1 MKKLQLKKPD
11 IKGKIRKIKNL
22 KKEDVIAYWKGRH
35 ERRERILEARRNSA
49 FAKKMQPVYAF
60 MNRFSLIFHA
70 LLACI
75 INFVIEAISR
85 HSVVAAWDYM
95 TGTPLVFLYNAF
107 MIFVTFSI
115 VYLFKRRIFV
125 RMIIG
130 AIWVILGIANGYILL
145 KRVTPFNAQD
155 LKIAGDGIALINNY
169 CNGFEVVVI
178 AVGAVALLIWLIS
191 MWRRGGQ
198 YAGKIHHIA
207 ALIGIIVCGVL
218 YTFVTNIAID
228 KRVVSTYFGN
238 IAFAYE
244 DYGLPYCFSASLFNT
259 GISEPNGYTKKAMAK
274 IDKDGELNQT
284 ATSRSSDELPNI
296 IVVQLESYFDV
307 ANAEF
312 FTTSEDACPNL
323 HNLYQNY
330 SNGYFKVPSVGA
342 GTANT
347 EFEVLTGMNLR
358 YFGPGEYPYKTYSKK
373 HPTESAATALASLGY
388 GTHALHDNTGN
399 FYSRANVFNNM
410 GFDTFT
416 SKEFMNVLQTTENGW
431 AKDEILTHHI
441 MEAMDTTKQEDFVFT
456 VSVQGHGNYPETQV
470 IENPKIKVEGIEDE
484 ALKNKWEYYVN
495 QVYEMDQFVGD
506 LIKAVEERN
515 EPSVVVFYGDHLPT
529 MGLKAEDLKSR
540 YLYNTNYVI
549 WDNIG
554 LQKDDKNIPAYQLMS
569 EVLNRLDIHSGT
581 VFNYHQQ
588 RKGTKNYLS
597 DLELLQYDILYGK
610 QYVYN
615 GKAPITEGHMVM
627 GIRNVSLSSIVP
639 QLNSGYSLYGENF
652 TKYSRVYVNGEKLD
666 VKAPIDAMHQGMA
679 YCPEDRKVEGIIADL
694 SVRENM
700 ILALQAK
707 RGMFKLMSRKEQEEL
722 TDKYIKMLQVKT
734 ASRETPIK
742 SLSGGN
748 QQKVILGRWLM
759 TEPDFLILD
768 EPTRGIDVGTKTE
781 IQKLVVK
788 LANEGMSVVFI
799 SSEVEEMLRTVTHM
813 GILRDGEKVGE
824 LEESELSQENVM
836 KAIAGGDK

>member
-431 AKDEILTHHI
+431 AKDEILTQHI

-597 DLELLQYDILYGK
+597 DLELLQYDLLYGK

-652 TKYSRVYVNGEKLD
+652 TKYSRVYVNGEKQKSSFLNNTRINLSETELKDGD
-666 VKAPIDAMHQGMA
+666 VIQVGQVGSSDTIFRMSDKYTYQNGQLV
-679 YCPEDRKVEGIIADL
+679 KQEGTA
-694 SVRENM
+694 
-700 ILALQAK
+700 
-707 RGMFKLMSRKEQEEL
+707 
-722 TDKYIKMLQVKT
+722 TDK
-734 ASRETPIK
+734 SK
-742 SLSGGN
+742 SWVD
-748 QQKVILGRWLM
+748 Q
-759 TEPDFLILD
+759 DY
-768 EPTRGIDVGTKTE
+768 DV
-781 IQKLVVK
+781 
-788 LANEGMSVVFI
+788 N
-799 SSEVEEMLRTVTHM
+799 
-813 GILRDGEKVGE
+813 
-824 LEESELSQENVM
+824 
-836 KAIAGGDK
+836 

>member
-95 TGTPLVFLYNAF
+95 TGTPMVFLYNAF

-274 IDKDGELNQT
+274 IGKDGELNQT
-284 ATSRSSDELPNI
+284 AASRSSDELPNI

-431 AKDEILTHHI
+431 AKDEILTQHI

-652 TKYSRVYVNGEKLD
+652 TKYSRVYVNGEKQKSSFLNNTRINLSETELKDGD
-666 VKAPIDAMHQGMA
+666 VIQVGQVGSSDTIFRMSDKYTYQNGQLV
-679 YCPEDRKVEGIIADL
+679 KQEGTA
-694 SVRENM
+694 
-700 ILALQAK
+700 
-707 RGMFKLMSRKEQEEL
+707 
-722 TDKYIKMLQVKT
+722 TDK
-734 ASRETPIK
+734 SK
-742 SLSGGN
+742 SWVD
-748 QQKVILGRWLM
+748 Q
-759 TEPDFLILD
+759 DY
-768 EPTRGIDVGTKTE
+768 DV
-781 IQKLVVK
+781 
-788 LANEGMSVVFI
+788 N
-799 SSEVEEMLRTVTHM
+799 
-813 GILRDGEKVGE
+813 
-824 LEESELSQENVM
+824 
-836 KAIAGGDK
+836 

>member
-410 GFDTFT
+410 EFDTFT

-431 AKDEILTHHI
+431 AKDEILTQHI

-652 TKYSRVYVNGEKLD
+652 TKYSRVYVNGEKQKSSFLNNTRINLSETELKDGD
-666 VKAPIDAMHQGMA
+666 VIQVGQVGSSDTIFRMSDKYTYQNGQLV
-679 YCPEDRKVEGIIADL
+679 KQEGTA
-694 SVRENM
+694 
-700 ILALQAK
+700 
-707 RGMFKLMSRKEQEEL
+707 
-722 TDKYIKMLQVKT
+722 TDK
-734 ASRETPIK
+734 SK
-742 SLSGGN
+742 SWVD
-748 QQKVILGRWLM
+748 Q
-759 TEPDFLILD
+759 DY
-768 EPTRGIDVGTKTE
+768 DV
-781 IQKLVVK
+781 
-788 LANEGMSVVFI
+788 N
-799 SSEVEEMLRTVTHM
+799 
-813 GILRDGEKVGE
+813 
-824 LEESELSQENVM
+824 
-836 KAIAGGDK
+836 

>member
-95 TGTPLVFLYNAF
+95 TGTPMVFLYNAF

-284 ATSRSSDELPNI
+284 AASRSSDELPNI

-529 MGLKAEDLKSR
+529 MGLKAEELKSR

-554 LQKDDKNIPAYQLMS
+554 LQKHDKNIPAYQLMS

-652 TKYSRVYVNGEKLD
+652 TKYSRVYVNGEKQKSSFLNNTRINLSETELKDGD
-666 VKAPIDAMHQGMA
+666 VIQVGQVGSSDTIFRMSDKYTYQNGQLV
-679 YCPEDRKVEGIIADL
+679 KQEGTA
-694 SVRENM
+694 
-700 ILALQAK
+700 
-707 RGMFKLMSRKEQEEL
+707 
-722 TDKYIKMLQVKT
+722 TDK
-734 ASRETPIK
+734 SK
-742 SLSGGN
+742 SWVD
-748 QQKVILGRWLM
+748 Q
-759 TEPDFLILD
+759 DY
-768 EPTRGIDVGTKTE
+768 DV
-781 IQKLVVK
+781 
-788 LANEGMSVVFI
+788 N
-799 SSEVEEMLRTVTHM
+799 
-813 GILRDGEKVGE
+813 
-824 LEESELSQENVM
+824 
-836 KAIAGGDK
+836 

>member
-95 TGTPLVFLYNAF
+95 IGTPMVFLYNAF

-284 ATSRSSDELPNI
+284 AASRSSDELPNI

-554 LQKDDKNIPAYQLMS
+554 LQKHDKNIPAYQLMS

-652 TKYSRVYVNGEKLD
+652 TKYSRVYVNGEKQKSSFLNNTRINLSETELKDGD
-666 VKAPIDAMHQGMA
+666 VIQVGQVGSSDTIFRMSDKYTYQNGQLV
-679 YCPEDRKVEGIIADL
+679 KQEGTA
-694 SVRENM
+694 
-700 ILALQAK
+700 
-707 RGMFKLMSRKEQEEL
+707 
-722 TDKYIKMLQVKT
+722 TDK
-734 ASRETPIK
+734 SK
-742 SLSGGN
+742 SWVD
-748 QQKVILGRWLM
+748 Q
-759 TEPDFLILD
+759 DY
-768 EPTRGIDVGTKTE
+768 DV
-781 IQKLVVK
+781 
-788 LANEGMSVVFI
+788 N
-799 SSEVEEMLRTVTHM
+799 
-813 GILRDGEKVGE
+813 
-824 LEESELSQENVM
+824 
-836 KAIAGGDK
+836 

>member
-1 MKKLQLKKPD
+1 MKKFQLKKPD
-11 IKGKIRKIKNL
+11 IKGKIRKIRNL

-191 MWRRGGQ
+191 MWRCGGQ

-284 ATSRSSDELPNI
+284 AASRSSDELPNI

-431 AKDEILTHHI
+431 AKDEILTQHI

-652 TKYSRVYVNGEKLD
+652 TKYSRVYVNGEKQKSSFLNNTRINLSETELKDGD
-666 VKAPIDAMHQGMA
+666 VIQVGQVGSSDTIFRMSDKYTYQNGQLV
-679 YCPEDRKVEGIIADL
+679 KQEGTA
-694 SVRENM
+694 
-700 ILALQAK
+700 
-707 RGMFKLMSRKEQEEL
+707 
-722 TDKYIKMLQVKT
+722 TDK
-734 ASRETPIK
+734 SK
-742 SLSGGN
+742 SWVD
-748 QQKVILGRWLM
+748 Q
-759 TEPDFLILD
+759 DY
-768 EPTRGIDVGTKTE
+768 DV
-781 IQKLVVK
+781 
-788 LANEGMSVVFI
+788 N
-799 SSEVEEMLRTVTHM
+799 
-813 GILRDGEKVGE
+813 
-824 LEESELSQENVM
+824 
-836 KAIAGGDK
+836 

>member
-95 TGTPLVFLYNAF
+95 TGTPMVFLYNAF

-323 HNLYQNY
+323 HNLYHNY

-554 LQKDDKNIPAYQLMS
+554 LQKHDKNIPAYQLMS

-652 TKYSRVYVNGEKLD
+652 TKYSRVYVNGEKQKSSFLNNTRINLSETELKDGD
-666 VKAPIDAMHQGMA
+666 VIQVGQVGSSDTIFRMSDKYTYQNGQLV
-679 YCPEDRKVEGIIADL
+679 KQEGTA
-694 SVRENM
+694 
-700 ILALQAK
+700 
-707 RGMFKLMSRKEQEEL
+707 
-722 TDKYIKMLQVKT
+722 TDK
-734 ASRETPIK
+734 SK
-742 SLSGGN
+742 SWVD
-748 QQKVILGRWLM
+748 Q
-759 TEPDFLILD
+759 DY
-768 EPTRGIDVGTKTE
+768 DV
-781 IQKLVVK
+781 
-788 LANEGMSVVFI
+788 N
-799 SSEVEEMLRTVTHM
+799 
-813 GILRDGEKVGE
+813 
-824 LEESELSQENVM
+824 
-836 KAIAGGDK
+836 

>member
-49 FAKKMQPVYAF
+49 FARKMQPVYAF

-95 TGTPLVFLYNAF
+95 TGTPMVFLYNAF

-554 LQKDDKNIPAYQLMS
+554 LQKQDKNIPAYQLMS

-652 TKYSRVYVNGEKLD
+652 TKYSRVYVNGEKQKSSFLNNTRINLSETELKDGD
-666 VKAPIDAMHQGMA
+666 VIQVGQVGSSDTIFRMSDKYTYQNGQLV
-679 YCPEDRKVEGIIADL
+679 KQEGTA
-694 SVRENM
+694 
-700 ILALQAK
+700 
-707 RGMFKLMSRKEQEEL
+707 
-722 TDKYIKMLQVKT
+722 TDK
-734 ASRETPIK
+734 SK
-742 SLSGGN
+742 SWVD
-748 QQKVILGRWLM
+748 Q
-759 TEPDFLILD
+759 DY
-768 EPTRGIDVGTKTE
+768 DV
-781 IQKLVVK
+781 
-788 LANEGMSVVFI
+788 N
-799 SSEVEEMLRTVTHM
+799 
-813 GILRDGEKVGE
+813 
-824 LEESELSQENVM
+824 
-836 KAIAGGDK
+836 

>member
-11 IKGKIRKIKNL
+11 IKGKIRKIRNL

-431 AKDEILTHHI
+431 AKDEILTQHI

-652 TKYSRVYVNGEKLD
+652 TKYSRVYVNGEKQKSSFLNNTRINLSETELKDGD
-666 VKAPIDAMHQGMA
+666 VIQVGQVGSSDTIFRMSDKYTYQNGQLV
-679 YCPEDRKVEGIIADL
+679 KQEGTA
-694 SVRENM
+694 
-700 ILALQAK
+700 
-707 RGMFKLMSRKEQEEL
+707 
-722 TDKYIKMLQVKT
+722 TDK
-734 ASRETPIK
+734 SK
-742 SLSGGN
+742 SWVD
-748 QQKVILGRWLM
+748 Q
-759 TEPDFLILD
+759 DY
-768 EPTRGIDVGTKTE
+768 DV
-781 IQKLVVK
+781 
-788 LANEGMSVVFI
+788 N
-799 SSEVEEMLRTVTHM
+799 
-813 GILRDGEKVGE
+813 
-824 LEESELSQENVM
+824 
-836 KAIAGGDK
+836 

>member
-207 ALIGIIVCGVL
+207 ALTGIIVCGVL

-431 AKDEILTHHI
+431 AKDEILTQHI

-470 IENPKIKVEGIEDE
+470 IENPKIKVEGIEDA

-652 TKYSRVYVNGEKLD
+652 TKYSRVYVNGEKQKSSFLNNTRINLSETELKDGD
-666 VKAPIDAMHQGMA
+666 VIQVGQVGSSDTIFRMSDKYTYQNGQLV
-679 YCPEDRKVEGIIADL
+679 KQEGTA
-694 SVRENM
+694 
-700 ILALQAK
+700 
-707 RGMFKLMSRKEQEEL
+707 
-722 TDKYIKMLQVKT
+722 TDK
-734 ASRETPIK
+734 SK
-742 SLSGGN
+742 SWVD
-748 QQKVILGRWLM
+748 Q
-759 TEPDFLILD
+759 DY
-768 EPTRGIDVGTKTE
+768 DV
-781 IQKLVVK
+781 
-788 LANEGMSVVFI
+788 N
-799 SSEVEEMLRTVTHM
+799 
-813 GILRDGEKVGE
+813 
-824 LEESELSQENVM
+824 
-836 KAIAGGDK
+836 

>member
-125 RMIIG
+125 RMIIA

-284 ATSRSSDELPNI
+284 AASRSSDELPNI

-431 AKDEILTHHI
+431 AKDEIQTPHI

-652 TKYSRVYVNGEKLD
+652 TKYSRVYVNGEKQKSSFLNNTRINLSETELKDGD
-666 VKAPIDAMHQGMA
+666 VIQVGQVGSSDTIFRMSDKYTYQNGQLV
-679 YCPEDRKVEGIIADL
+679 KQEGTA
-694 SVRENM
+694 
-700 ILALQAK
+700 
-707 RGMFKLMSRKEQEEL
+707 
-722 TDKYIKMLQVKT
+722 TDK
-734 ASRETPIK
+734 SK
-742 SLSGGN
+742 SWVD
-748 QQKVILGRWLM
+748 Q
-759 TEPDFLILD
+759 DY
-768 EPTRGIDVGTKTE
+768 DV
-781 IQKLVVK
+781 
-788 LANEGMSVVFI
+788 N
-799 SSEVEEMLRTVTHM
+799 
-813 GILRDGEKVGE
+813 
-824 LEESELSQENVM
+824 
-836 KAIAGGDK
+836 

>member
-259 GISEPNGYTKKAMAK
+259 GISEANGYTKKAMAK

-284 ATSRSSDELPNI
+284 AASRSSDELPNI

-431 AKDEILTHHI
+431 AKDEILTQHI

-652 TKYSRVYVNGEKLD
+652 TKYSRVYVNGEKQKSSFLNNTRINLSETELKDGD
-666 VKAPIDAMHQGMA
+666 VIQVGQVGSSDTIFRMSDKYTYQNGQLV
-679 YCPEDRKVEGIIADL
+679 KQEGTA
-694 SVRENM
+694 
-700 ILALQAK
+700 
-707 RGMFKLMSRKEQEEL
+707 
-722 TDKYIKMLQVKT
+722 TDK
-734 ASRETPIK
+734 SK
-742 SLSGGN
+742 SWVD
-748 QQKVILGRWLM
+748 Q
-759 TEPDFLILD
+759 DY
-768 EPTRGIDVGTKTE
+768 DV
-781 IQKLVVK
+781 
-788 LANEGMSVVFI
+788 N
-799 SSEVEEMLRTVTHM
+799 
-813 GILRDGEKVGE
+813 
-824 LEESELSQENVM
+824 
-836 KAIAGGDK
+836 

>member
-95 TGTPLVFLYNAF
+95 TGTPMVFLYNAF

-441 MEAMDTTKQEDFVFT
+441 MESMDTTKQEDFVFT

-554 LQKDDKNIPAYQLMS
+554 LQKHDKNIPAYQLMS

-652 TKYSRVYVNGEKLD
+652 TKYSRVYVNGEKQKSSFLNNTRINLSETELKDGD
-666 VKAPIDAMHQGMA
+666 VIQVGQVGSSDTIFRMSDKYTYQNGQLV
-679 YCPEDRKVEGIIADL
+679 KQEGTA
-694 SVRENM
+694 
-700 ILALQAK
+700 
-707 RGMFKLMSRKEQEEL
+707 
-722 TDKYIKMLQVKT
+722 TDK
-734 ASRETPIK
+734 SK
-742 SLSGGN
+742 SWVD
-748 QQKVILGRWLM
+748 Q
-759 TEPDFLILD
+759 DY
-768 EPTRGIDVGTKTE
+768 DV
-781 IQKLVVK
+781 
-788 LANEGMSVVFI
+788 N
-799 SSEVEEMLRTVTHM
+799 
-813 GILRDGEKVGE
+813 
-824 LEESELSQENVM
+824 
-836 KAIAGGDK
+836 

>member
-95 TGTPLVFLYNAF
+95 TGTPMVFLYNAF

-178 AVGAVALLIWLIS
+178 VVGAVALLIWLIS

-284 ATSRSSDELPNI
+284 AASRSSDELPNI

-399 FYSRANVFNNM
+399 FYSRVNVFNNM

-431 AKDEILTHHI
+431 AKDEILTQHI

-652 TKYSRVYVNGEKLD
+652 TKYSRVYVNGEKQKSSFLNNTRINLSETELKDGD
-666 VKAPIDAMHQGMA
+666 VIQVGQVGSSDTIFRMSDKYTYQNGQLV
-679 YCPEDRKVEGIIADL
+679 KQEGTA
-694 SVRENM
+694 
-700 ILALQAK
+700 
-707 RGMFKLMSRKEQEEL
+707 
-722 TDKYIKMLQVKT
+722 TDK
-734 ASRETPIK
+734 SK
-742 SLSGGN
+742 SWVD
-748 QQKVILGRWLM
+748 Q
-759 TEPDFLILD
+759 DY
-768 EPTRGIDVGTKTE
+768 DV
-781 IQKLVVK
+781 
-788 LANEGMSVVFI
+788 N
-799 SSEVEEMLRTVTHM
+799 
-813 GILRDGEKVGE
+813 
-824 LEESELSQENVM
+824 
-836 KAIAGGDK
+836 

>member
-1 MKKLQLKKPD
+1 MKKFQLKKPD
-11 IKGKIRKIKNL
+11 IKGKIRKIRNL

-75 INFVIEAISR
+75 INFTIEAISR

-274 IDKDGELNQT
+274 IDKDGELNQM

-330 SNGYFKVPSVGA
+330 SSGYFKVPSVGA

-431 AKDEILTHHI
+431 AKDEILTQHI

-554 LQKDDKNIPAYQLMS
+554 LQKHDKNIPAYQLMS

-652 TKYSRVYVNGEKLD
+652 TKYSRVYVNGEKQKSSFLNNTRINLSETELKDGD
-666 VKAPIDAMHQGMA
+666 VIQVGQVGSSDTIFRMSDKYTYQNGQLV
-679 YCPEDRKVEGIIADL
+679 KQEGTA
-694 SVRENM
+694 
-700 ILALQAK
+700 
-707 RGMFKLMSRKEQEEL
+707 
-722 TDKYIKMLQVKT
+722 TDK
-734 ASRETPIK
+734 SK
-742 SLSGGN
+742 SWVD
-748 QQKVILGRWLM
+748 Q
-759 TEPDFLILD
+759 DY
-768 EPTRGIDVGTKTE
+768 DV
-781 IQKLVVK
+781 
-788 LANEGMSVVFI
+788 N
-799 SSEVEEMLRTVTHM
+799 
-813 GILRDGEKVGE
+813 
-824 LEESELSQENVM
+824 
-836 KAIAGGDK
+836 

>member
-191 MWRRGGQ
+191 MWIRGGQ
-198 YAGKIHHIA
+198 YVGKIHHIA

-284 ATSRSSDELPNI
+284 AASRSSDELPNI

-431 AKDEILTHHI
+431 AKDEILTQHI

-652 TKYSRVYVNGEKLD
+652 TKYSRVYVNGEKQKSSFLNNTRINLSETELKDGD
-666 VKAPIDAMHQGMA
+666 VIQVGQVGSSDTIFRMSDKYTYQNGQLV
-679 YCPEDRKVEGIIADL
+679 KQEGTA
-694 SVRENM
+694 
-700 ILALQAK
+700 
-707 RGMFKLMSRKEQEEL
+707 
-722 TDKYIKMLQVKT
+722 TDK
-734 ASRETPIK
+734 SK
-742 SLSGGN
+742 SWVD
-748 QQKVILGRWLM
+748 Q
-759 TEPDFLILD
+759 DY
-768 EPTRGIDVGTKTE
+768 DV
-781 IQKLVVK
+781 
-788 LANEGMSVVFI
+788 N
-799 SSEVEEMLRTVTHM
+799 
-813 GILRDGEKVGE
+813 
-824 LEESELSQENVM
+824 
-836 KAIAGGDK
+836 

>member
-431 AKDEILTHHI
+431 AKDEILTQHI

-581 VFNYHQQ
+581 VFNYHQR

-652 TKYSRVYVNGEKLD
+652 TKYSRVYVNGEKQKSSFLNNTRINLSETELKDGD
-666 VKAPIDAMHQGMA
+666 VIQVGQVGSSDTIFRMSDKYTYQNGQLV
-679 YCPEDRKVEGIIADL
+679 KQEGTA
-694 SVRENM
+694 
-700 ILALQAK
+700 
-707 RGMFKLMSRKEQEEL
+707 
-722 TDKYIKMLQVKT
+722 TDK
-734 ASRETPIK
+734 SK
-742 SLSGGN
+742 SWVD
-748 QQKVILGRWLM
+748 Q
-759 TEPDFLILD
+759 DY
-768 EPTRGIDVGTKTE
+768 DV
-781 IQKLVVK
+781 
-788 LANEGMSVVFI
+788 N
-799 SSEVEEMLRTVTHM
+799 
-813 GILRDGEKVGE
+813 
-824 LEESELSQENVM
+824 
-836 KAIAGGDK
+836 

>member
-125 RMIIG
+125 RIIIG

-284 ATSRSSDELPNI
+284 AASRSSDELPNI

-373 HPTESAATALASLGY
+373 HPTESAATALAALGY

-431 AKDEILTHHI
+431 AKDEILTQHI

-652 TKYSRVYVNGEKLD
+652 TKYSRVYVNGEKQKSSFLNNTRINLSETELKDGD
-666 VKAPIDAMHQGMA
+666 VIQVGQVGSSDTIFRMSDKYTYQNGQLV
-679 YCPEDRKVEGIIADL
+679 KQEGTA
-694 SVRENM
+694 
-700 ILALQAK
+700 
-707 RGMFKLMSRKEQEEL
+707 
-722 TDKYIKMLQVKT
+722 TDK
-734 ASRETPIK
+734 SK
-742 SLSGGN
+742 SWVD
-748 QQKVILGRWLM
+748 Q
-759 TEPDFLILD
+759 DY
-768 EPTRGIDVGTKTE
+768 DV
-781 IQKLVVK
+781 
-788 LANEGMSVVFI
+788 N
-799 SSEVEEMLRTVTHM
+799 
-813 GILRDGEKVGE
+813 
-824 LEESELSQENVM
+824 
-836 KAIAGGDK
+836 

>member
-615 GKAPITEGHMVM
+615 GKAPITEGHMVI

-652 TKYSRVYVNGEKLD
+652 TKYSRVYVNGEKQKSSFLNNTRINLSETELKDGD
-666 VKAPIDAMHQGMA
+666 VIQVGQVGSSDTIFRMSDKYTYQNGQLV
-679 YCPEDRKVEGIIADL
+679 KQEGTA
-694 SVRENM
+694 
-700 ILALQAK
+700 
-707 RGMFKLMSRKEQEEL
+707 
-722 TDKYIKMLQVKT
+722 TDK
-734 ASRETPIK
+734 SK
-742 SLSGGN
+742 SWVD
-748 QQKVILGRWLM
+748 Q
-759 TEPDFLILD
+759 DY
-768 EPTRGIDVGTKTE
+768 DV
-781 IQKLVVK
+781 
-788 LANEGMSVVFI
+788 N
-799 SSEVEEMLRTVTHM
+799 
-813 GILRDGEKVGE
+813 
-824 LEESELSQENVM
+824 
-836 KAIAGGDK
+836 

>member
-22 KKEDVIAYWKGRH
+22 KKEDVIAYWKGGH

-312 FTTSEDACPNL
+312 FTTSEDVCPNL

-431 AKDEILTHHI
+431 AKDEILTQHI

-652 TKYSRVYVNGEKLD
+652 TKYSRVYVNGEKQKSSFLNNTRINLSETELKDGD
-666 VKAPIDAMHQGMA
+666 VIQVGQVGSSDTIFRMSDKYTYQNGQLV
-679 YCPEDRKVEGIIADL
+679 KQEGTA
-694 SVRENM
+694 
-700 ILALQAK
+700 
-707 RGMFKLMSRKEQEEL
+707 
-722 TDKYIKMLQVKT
+722 TDK
-734 ASRETPIK
+734 SK
-742 SLSGGN
+742 SWVD
-748 QQKVILGRWLM
+748 Q
-759 TEPDFLILD
+759 DY
-768 EPTRGIDVGTKTE
+768 DV
-781 IQKLVVK
+781 
-788 LANEGMSVVFI
+788 N
-799 SSEVEEMLRTVTHM
+799 
-813 GILRDGEKVGE
+813 
-824 LEESELSQENVM
+824 
-836 KAIAGGDK
+836 

>member
-284 ATSRSSDELPNI
+284 AASRSSDELPNI

-652 TKYSRVYVNGEKLD
+652 TKYSRVYVNGEKQKSSFLNNTRINLSETELKDGDVIQVGQVGSSDTIFRMSDKYTYQNGQLVKQEGTATDKNKSWVDQEYD
-666 VKAPIDAMHQGMA
+666 VK
-679 YCPEDRKVEGIIADL
+679 
-694 SVRENM
+694 
-700 ILALQAK
+700 
-707 RGMFKLMSRKEQEEL
+707 
-722 TDKYIKMLQVKT
+722 
-734 ASRETPIK
+734 
-742 SLSGGN
+742 
-748 QQKVILGRWLM
+748 
-759 TEPDFLILD
+759 
-768 EPTRGIDVGTKTE
+768 
-781 IQKLVVK
+781 
-788 LANEGMSVVFI
+788 
-799 SSEVEEMLRTVTHM
+799 
-813 GILRDGEKVGE
+813 
-824 LEESELSQENVM
+824 
-836 KAIAGGDK
+836 

>member
-85 HSVVAAWDYM
+85 HSIVAAWDYM

-431 AKDEILTHHI
+431 AKDEILTQHI

-652 TKYSRVYVNGEKLD
+652 TKYSRVYVNGEKQKSSFLNNTRINLSETELKDGD
-666 VKAPIDAMHQGMA
+666 VIQVGQVGSSDTIFRMSDKYTYQNGQLV
-679 YCPEDRKVEGIIADL
+679 KQEGTA
-694 SVRENM
+694 
-700 ILALQAK
+700 
-707 RGMFKLMSRKEQEEL
+707 
-722 TDKYIKMLQVKT
+722 TDK
-734 ASRETPIK
+734 SK
-742 SLSGGN
+742 SWVD
-748 QQKVILGRWLM
+748 Q
-759 TEPDFLILD
+759 DY
-768 EPTRGIDVGTKTE
+768 DV
-781 IQKLVVK
+781 
-788 LANEGMSVVFI
+788 N
-799 SSEVEEMLRTVTHM
+799 
-813 GILRDGEKVGE
+813 
-824 LEESELSQENVM
+824 
-836 KAIAGGDK
+836 

>member
-95 TGTPLVFLYNAF
+95 TGTPMVFLYNAF

-125 RMIIG
+125 RMIFG

-554 LQKDDKNIPAYQLMS
+554 LQKHDKNIPAYQLMS

-652 TKYSRVYVNGEKLD
+652 TKYSRVYVNGEKQKSSFLNNTRINLSETELKDGD
-666 VKAPIDAMHQGMA
+666 VIQVGQVGSSDTIFRMSDKYTYQNGQLV
-679 YCPEDRKVEGIIADL
+679 KQEGTA
-694 SVRENM
+694 
-700 ILALQAK
+700 
-707 RGMFKLMSRKEQEEL
+707 
-722 TDKYIKMLQVKT
+722 TDK
-734 ASRETPIK
+734 SK
-742 SLSGGN
+742 SWVD
-748 QQKVILGRWLM
+748 Q
-759 TEPDFLILD
+759 DY
-768 EPTRGIDVGTKTE
+768 DV
-781 IQKLVVK
+781 
-788 LANEGMSVVFI
+788 N
-799 SSEVEEMLRTVTHM
+799 
-813 GILRDGEKVGE
+813 
-824 LEESELSQENVM
+824 
-836 KAIAGGDK
+836 

>member
-95 TGTPLVFLYNAF
+95 TGTPMVFLYNAF

-244 DYGLPYCFSASLFNT
+244 DYGLPYCFLASLFNT

-554 LQKDDKNIPAYQLMS
+554 LQKQDKNIPAYQLMS

-652 TKYSRVYVNGEKLD
+652 TKYSRVYVNGEKQKSSFLNNTRINLSETELKDGD
-666 VKAPIDAMHQGMA
+666 VIQVGQVGSSDTIFRMSDKYTYQNGQLV
-679 YCPEDRKVEGIIADL
+679 KQEGTA
-694 SVRENM
+694 
-700 ILALQAK
+700 
-707 RGMFKLMSRKEQEEL
+707 
-722 TDKYIKMLQVKT
+722 TDK
-734 ASRETPIK
+734 SK
-742 SLSGGN
+742 SWVD
-748 QQKVILGRWLM
+748 Q
-759 TEPDFLILD
+759 DY
-768 EPTRGIDVGTKTE
+768 DV
-781 IQKLVVK
+781 
-788 LANEGMSVVFI
+788 N
-799 SSEVEEMLRTVTHM
+799 
-813 GILRDGEKVGE
+813 
-824 LEESELSQENVM
+824 
-836 KAIAGGDK
+836 

>member
-307 ANAEF
+307 ANVEF
-312 FTTSEDACPNL
+312 FTTSEDVCPNL

-652 TKYSRVYVNGEKLD
+652 TKYSRVYVNGEKQKSSFLNNTRINLSETELKDGD
-666 VKAPIDAMHQGMA
+666 VIQVGQVGSSDTIFRMSDKYTYQNGQLV
-679 YCPEDRKVEGIIADL
+679 KQEGTA
-694 SVRENM
+694 
-700 ILALQAK
+700 
-707 RGMFKLMSRKEQEEL
+707 
-722 TDKYIKMLQVKT
+722 TDK
-734 ASRETPIK
+734 SK
-742 SLSGGN
+742 SWVD
-748 QQKVILGRWLM
+748 Q
-759 TEPDFLILD
+759 DY
-768 EPTRGIDVGTKTE
+768 DV
-781 IQKLVVK
+781 
-788 LANEGMSVVFI
+788 N
-799 SSEVEEMLRTVTHM
+799 
-813 GILRDGEKVGE
+813 
-824 LEESELSQENVM
+824 
-836 KAIAGGDK
+836 

>member
-284 ATSRSSDELPNI
+284 AASRSSDELPNI

-431 AKDEILTHHI
+431 AKDEILTQHI

-652 TKYSRVYVNGEKLD
+652 TKYSRVYVNGEKQKSSFLNNTRINLSETELKDGD
-666 VKAPIDAMHQGMA
+666 VFQVGQVGSSDTIFRMSDKYTYQNGQLV
-679 YCPEDRKVEGIIADL
+679 KQEGTA
-694 SVRENM
+694 
-700 ILALQAK
+700 
-707 RGMFKLMSRKEQEEL
+707 
-722 TDKYIKMLQVKT
+722 TDK
-734 ASRETPIK
+734 SK
-742 SLSGGN
+742 SWVD
-748 QQKVILGRWLM
+748 Q
-759 TEPDFLILD
+759 DY
-768 EPTRGIDVGTKTE
+768 DV
-781 IQKLVVK
+781 
-788 LANEGMSVVFI
+788 N
-799 SSEVEEMLRTVTHM
+799 
-813 GILRDGEKVGE
+813 
-824 LEESELSQENVM
+824 
-836 KAIAGGDK
+836 

>member
-49 FAKKMQPVYAF
+49 FAKKMQPIYAF

-554 LQKDDKNIPAYQLMS
+554 LQKQDKNIPAYQLMS

-639 QLNSGYSLYGENF
+639 QLNSGYILYGENF
-652 TKYSRVYVNGEKLD
+652 TKYSRVYVNGEKQKSSFLNNTRINLSETELKDGD
-666 VKAPIDAMHQGMA
+666 VIQVGQVGSSDTIFRMSDKYTYQNGQLV
-679 YCPEDRKVEGIIADL
+679 KQEGTA
-694 SVRENM
+694 
-700 ILALQAK
+700 
-707 RGMFKLMSRKEQEEL
+707 
-722 TDKYIKMLQVKT
+722 TDK
-734 ASRETPIK
+734 SK
-742 SLSGGN
+742 SWVD
-748 QQKVILGRWLM
+748 Q
-759 TEPDFLILD
+759 DY
-768 EPTRGIDVGTKTE
+768 DV
-781 IQKLVVK
+781 
-788 LANEGMSVVFI
+788 N
-799 SSEVEEMLRTVTHM
+799 
-813 GILRDGEKVGE
+813 
-824 LEESELSQENVM
+824 
-836 KAIAGGDK
+836 

>member
-95 TGTPLVFLYNAF
+95 TGTPMVFLYNAF

-178 AVGAVALLIWLIS
+178 VVGAVALLIWLIS

-207 ALIGIIVCGVL
+207 ELIGIIVCGVL

-284 ATSRSSDELPNI
+284 AASRSSDELPNI

-431 AKDEILTHHI
+431 AKDEILTQHI

-652 TKYSRVYVNGEKLD
+652 TKYSRVYVNGEKQKSSFLNNTRINLSETELKDGD
-666 VKAPIDAMHQGMA
+666 VIQVGQVGSSDTIFRMSDKYTYQNGQLV
-679 YCPEDRKVEGIIADL
+679 KQEGTA
-694 SVRENM
+694 
-700 ILALQAK
+700 
-707 RGMFKLMSRKEQEEL
+707 
-722 TDKYIKMLQVKT
+722 TDK
-734 ASRETPIK
+734 SK
-742 SLSGGN
+742 SWVD
-748 QQKVILGRWLM
+748 Q
-759 TEPDFLILD
+759 DY
-768 EPTRGIDVGTKTE
+768 DV
-781 IQKLVVK
+781 
-788 LANEGMSVVFI
+788 N
-799 SSEVEEMLRTVTHM
+799 
-813 GILRDGEKVGE
+813 
-824 LEESELSQENVM
+824 
-836 KAIAGGDK
+836 

>member
-431 AKDEILTHHI
+431 AKDEILTQHI

-540 YLYNTNYVI
+540 FLYNTNYVI

-652 TKYSRVYVNGEKLD
+652 TKYSRVYVNGEKQKSSFLNNTRINLSETELKD
-666 VKAPIDAMHQGMA
+666 VDVIQVGQVGSSDTIFRMSDKYTYQNGQLV
-679 YCPEDRKVEGIIADL
+679 KQEGTA
-694 SVRENM
+694 
-700 ILALQAK
+700 
-707 RGMFKLMSRKEQEEL
+707 
-722 TDKYIKMLQVKT
+722 TDK
-734 ASRETPIK
+734 SK
-742 SLSGGN
+742 SWVD
-748 QQKVILGRWLM
+748 Q
-759 TEPDFLILD
+759 DY
-768 EPTRGIDVGTKTE
+768 DV
-781 IQKLVVK
+781 
-788 LANEGMSVVFI
+788 N
-799 SSEVEEMLRTVTHM
+799 
-813 GILRDGEKVGE
+813 
-824 LEESELSQENVM
+824 
-836 KAIAGGDK
+836 

>member
-95 TGTPLVFLYNAF
+95 TGTPMVFLYNAF

-588 RKGTKNYLS
+588 RKETKNYLS

-652 TKYSRVYVNGEKLD
+652 TKYSRVYVNGEKQKSSFLNNTRINLSETELKDGD
-666 VKAPIDAMHQGMA
+666 VIQVGQVGSSDTIFRMSDKYTYQNGQLV
-679 YCPEDRKVEGIIADL
+679 KQEGTA
-694 SVRENM
+694 
-700 ILALQAK
+700 
-707 RGMFKLMSRKEQEEL
+707 
-722 TDKYIKMLQVKT
+722 TDK
-734 ASRETPIK
+734 SK
-742 SLSGGN
+742 SWVD
-748 QQKVILGRWLM
+748 Q
-759 TEPDFLILD
+759 DY
-768 EPTRGIDVGTKTE
+768 DV
-781 IQKLVVK
+781 
-788 LANEGMSVVFI
+788 N
-799 SSEVEEMLRTVTHM
+799 
-813 GILRDGEKVGE
+813 
-824 LEESELSQENVM
+824 
-836 KAIAGGDK
+836 

>member
-95 TGTPLVFLYNAF
+95 TGTPMVFLYNAF

-358 YFGPGEYPYKTYSKK
+358 YIGPGEYPYKTYSKK

-554 LQKDDKNIPAYQLMS
+554 LQKHDKNIPAYQLMS

-652 TKYSRVYVNGEKLD
+652 TKYSRVYVNGEKQKSSFLNNTRINLSETELKDGD
-666 VKAPIDAMHQGMA
+666 VIQVGQVGSSDTIFRMSDKYTYQNGQLV
-679 YCPEDRKVEGIIADL
+679 KQEGTA
-694 SVRENM
+694 
-700 ILALQAK
+700 
-707 RGMFKLMSRKEQEEL
+707 
-722 TDKYIKMLQVKT
+722 TDK
-734 ASRETPIK
+734 SK
-742 SLSGGN
+742 SWVD
-748 QQKVILGRWLM
+748 Q
-759 TEPDFLILD
+759 DY
-768 EPTRGIDVGTKTE
+768 DV
-781 IQKLVVK
+781 
-788 LANEGMSVVFI
+788 N
-799 SSEVEEMLRTVTHM
+799 
-813 GILRDGEKVGE
+813 
-824 LEESELSQENVM
+824 
-836 KAIAGGDK
+836 

>member
-95 TGTPLVFLYNAF
+95 TGTPMVFLYNAF

-554 LQKDDKNIPAYQLMS
+554 LQKHDKNIPAYQLMS

-652 TKYSRVYVNGEKLD
+652 TKYSRVYVNGEKQKSSFLNNTRINLSETELKDGD
-666 VKAPIDAMHQGMA
+666 VIQ
-679 YCPEDRKVEGIIADL
+679 VEQVGSSDTIF
-694 SVRENM
+694 R
-700 ILALQAK
+700 
-707 RGMFKLMSRKEQEEL
+707 MSDKYTYQNGQLVKQEGTA
-722 TDKYIKMLQVKT
+722 TDK
-734 ASRETPIK
+734 SK
-742 SLSGGN
+742 SWVD
-748 QQKVILGRWLM
+748 Q
-759 TEPDFLILD
+759 DY
-768 EPTRGIDVGTKTE
+768 DV
-781 IQKLVVK
+781 
-788 LANEGMSVVFI
+788 N
-799 SSEVEEMLRTVTHM
+799 
-813 GILRDGEKVGE
+813 
-824 LEESELSQENVM
+824 
-836 KAIAGGDK
+836 

>member
-95 TGTPLVFLYNAF
+95 TGTPMVFLYNAF

-198 YAGKIHHIA
+198 YAGKIHHIV

-358 YFGPGEYPYKTYSKK
+358 YLGPGEYPYKTYSKK

-554 LQKDDKNIPAYQLMS
+554 LQKHDKNIPAYQLMS

-652 TKYSRVYVNGEKLD
+652 TKYSRVYVNGEKQKSSFLNNTRINLSETELKHGD
-666 VKAPIDAMHQGMA
+666 VIQVGQVGSSDTIFRMSDKYTYQNGQLV
-679 YCPEDRKVEGIIADL
+679 KQEGTA
-694 SVRENM
+694 
-700 ILALQAK
+700 
-707 RGMFKLMSRKEQEEL
+707 
-722 TDKYIKMLQVKT
+722 TDK
-734 ASRETPIK
+734 SK
-742 SLSGGN
+742 SWVD
-748 QQKVILGRWLM
+748 Q
-759 TEPDFLILD
+759 DY
-768 EPTRGIDVGTKTE
+768 DV
-781 IQKLVVK
+781 
-788 LANEGMSVVFI
+788 N
-799 SSEVEEMLRTVTHM
+799 
-813 GILRDGEKVGE
+813 
-824 LEESELSQENVM
+824 
-836 KAIAGGDK
+836 

>member
-95 TGTPLVFLYNAF
+95 TGTPMVFLYNAF

-130 AIWVILGIANGYILL
+130 AIWMILGIANGYILL

-554 LQKDDKNIPAYQLMS
+554 LQKHDKNIPAYQLMS

-652 TKYSRVYVNGEKLD
+652 TKYSRVYVNGEKQKTSFLNNTRINLSETELKDGD
-666 VKAPIDAMHQGMA
+666 VIQVGQVGSSDTIFRMSDKYTYQNGQLV
-679 YCPEDRKVEGIIADL
+679 KQEGTA
-694 SVRENM
+694 
-700 ILALQAK
+700 
-707 RGMFKLMSRKEQEEL
+707 
-722 TDKYIKMLQVKT
+722 TDK
-734 ASRETPIK
+734 SK
-742 SLSGGN
+742 SWVD
-748 QQKVILGRWLM
+748 Q
-759 TEPDFLILD
+759 DY
-768 EPTRGIDVGTKTE
+768 DV
-781 IQKLVVK
+781 
-788 LANEGMSVVFI
+788 N
-799 SSEVEEMLRTVTHM
+799 
-813 GILRDGEKVGE
+813 
-824 LEESELSQENVM
+824 
-836 KAIAGGDK
+836 

>member
-22 KKEDVIAYWKGRH
+22 KKEDIIAYWKGRH

-284 ATSRSSDELPNI
+284 AASRSSDELPNI

-373 HPTESAATALASLGY
+373 HPTESAATARASIGY

-431 AKDEILTHHI
+431 AKDEILTQHI

-652 TKYSRVYVNGEKLD
+652 TKYSRVYVNGEKQKSSFLNNTRINLSETELKDGD
-666 VKAPIDAMHQGMA
+666 VIQVGQVGSSDTIFRMSDKYTYQNGQLV
-679 YCPEDRKVEGIIADL
+679 KQEGTA
-694 SVRENM
+694 
-700 ILALQAK
+700 
-707 RGMFKLMSRKEQEEL
+707 
-722 TDKYIKMLQVKT
+722 TDK
-734 ASRETPIK
+734 SK
-742 SLSGGN
+742 SWVD
-748 QQKVILGRWLM
+748 Q
-759 TEPDFLILD
+759 DY
-768 EPTRGIDVGTKTE
+768 DV
-781 IQKLVVK
+781 
-788 LANEGMSVVFI
+788 N
-799 SSEVEEMLRTVTHM
+799 
-813 GILRDGEKVGE
+813 
-824 LEESELSQENVM
+824 
-836 KAIAGGDK
+836 